1 MKRSFLATLAV
12 ALSLAVSPVTWA
24 RGGGGGGGGGHS
36 GFSSS
41 HASSSSHSSTSGSSL
56 GSGFGSS
63 RSNVSSSS
71 ASVSRSSSS
80 LGTALYNSQASRQA
94 AATYNRPAPAP
105 APVYTNAGGAGDYS
119 GGAPTGN
126 RYNSPAP
133 IVVHHYDSSG
143 SGSSNFLFG
152 WMLGH
157 ESSRSAPV
165 VIEQQPSQP
174 VYVRSG
180 GVADTG
186 LQSPGAVSSA
196 GAQPASNAGSSTD
209 AVAPTVAHTGSQIL
223 HVLLWIAGIGVIGF
237 ASYRLWTNWSAR
249 KESYTA
255 TNHYKL

>member
-1 MKRSFLATLAV
+1 MNRSFLATLAV

-24 RGGGGGGGGGHS
+24 RGGGGRGGGGHS
-36 GFSSS
+36 GFGSS
-41 HASSSSHSSTSGSSL
+41 HASSSSNSSSSGSSL

-71 ASVSRSSSS
+71 ASVSRSSPS

-105 APVYTNAGGAGDYS
+105 APAPVYTNAGGTGDYS
-119 GGAPTGN
+119 GSASTGN

-133 IVVHHYDSSG
+133 IVVHHYDNSG

-165 VIEQQPSQP
+165 VIEQRPSQP
-174 VYVRSG
+174 VYVQSG
-180 GVADTG
+180 SIADTG
-186 LQSPGAVSSA
+186 S
-196 GAQPASNAGSSTD
+196 QPASNAGSSTG
-209 AVAPTVAHTGSQIL
+209 AIAPSVAHTGSQIL

-249 KESYTA
+249 KDSYTA

>member
-1 MKRSFLATLAV
+1 MNRSFLATLAV

-24 RGGGGGGGGGHS
+24 RGGGGGGGHS

-41 HASSSSHSSTSGSSL
+41 HASSSSHSSSSGSSL

-71 ASVSRSSSS
+71 ASVSRSSPS

-105 APVYTNAGGAGDYS
+105 APVYTNAGGTGDYS
-119 GGAPTGN
+119 GSASTGN

-133 IVVHHYDSSG
+133 IVVHHYDNSG

-165 VIEQQPSQP
+165 VIEQRPSQP
-174 VYVRSG
+174 VYVQSG
-180 GVADTG
+180 SMADTW
-186 LQSPGAVSSA
+186 S
-196 GAQPASNAGSSTD
+196 QPASNAGSSTG
-209 AVAPTVAHTGSQIL
+209 AIAPSVAHTGSQIL

-249 KESYTA
+249 KDSYTA

>member
-105 APVYTNAGGAGDYS
+105 VYTNASGAGDYS

-196 GAQPASNAGSSTD
+196 GAQPASNAGSST
-209 AVAPTVAHTGSQIL
+209 VAHAGSQIL

-249 KESYTA
+249 KDSYTA

>member
-1 MKRSFLATLAV
+1 MKRSFLTTLAV

-24 RGGGGGGGGGHS
+24 RGGGTSGGHS

-41 HASSSSHSSTSGSSL
+41 HSSSSSHGSSSGSSL

-63 RSNVSSSS
+63 RSNVSSST
-71 ASVSRSSSS
+71 ADASRSSPS

-94 AATYNRPAPAP
+94 AATYNRPSPAK
-105 APVYTNAGGAGDYS
+105 APVYTNAGGTGDYS
-119 GGAPTGN
+119 GGAVTVN
-126 RYNSPAP
+126 HYNPPAP

-143 SGSSNFLFG
+143 GGSSNFLFG

-174 VYVRSG
+174 VYVQSG
-180 GVADTG
+180 GIADTG
-186 LQSPGAVSSA
+186 PQSPGAVSSA

-209 AVAPTVAHTGSQIL
+209 AVAPAVAHTGNQIL

-237 ASYRLWTNWSAR
+237 ALCRLWTNWSAR
-249 KESYTA
+249 KNSYTA